1 MKLKELFES
10 EAKNLVVI
18 LPGRFQP
25 PHPGHLHGYLQL
37 VNKFGSNNVYI
48 TMSEKTNPKTSPLLY
63 DERKEILTK
72 LLGIPADK
80 IVQVTKQYN
89 VNELVKNMNL
99 SDDTA
104 VIFAVCK
111 KDAAERQFTT
121 KTKKDGSPS
130 YMKKYNKEEPLESY
144 KDHSYI
150 VEYPTTKF
158 ELNGKKIKSASQIR
172 KIFKNLNTTQ
182 KKKLF
187 KSIYGNS
194 DERIFHTFMQ
204 KLAIR

>member
-37 VNKFGSNNVYI
+37 VNKFGSDNVYI

-72 LLGIPADK
+72 LLGIPSDK

-89 VNELVKNMNL
+89 VQEVVKNMDL
-99 SDDTA
+99 SEDTA

-121 KTKKDGSPS
+121 KTKKDGSDS
-130 YMKKYNKEEPLESY
+130 YMKKYSKSEPLETY
-144 KDHSYI
+144 KEHSYI
-150 VEYPTTKF
+150 VEYPTTRF
-158 ELNGKKIKSASQIR
+158 ELNGRKIKSASEIR
-172 KIFKNLNTTQ
+172 NIFRNLNTQQ

-187 KSIYGNS
+187 KSMYGNS
-194 DERIFHTFMQ
+194 DERIFHMFIQ
-204 KLAIR
+204 KLAIK